1 MVVSSTD
8 VSVLKQRPGKMVEIT
23 KLAVPVLRQIVDS
36 QLKSRGKVPTS
47 ILFYRM
53 FFLPPLPPSHRFPS
67 PSPSHTSGTEQRTAR
82 ADPALTGVRAAVAPY
97 GDGAGA
103 LLPRAV

>member
-36 QLKSRGKVPTS
+36 QLKSRGKVYLNFVLPDV
-47 ILFYRM
+47 
-53 FFLPPLPPSHRFPS
+53 FLASPPPIPPLSLS
-67 PSPSHTSGTEQRTAR
+67 LS
-82 ADPALTGVRAAVAPY
+82 
-97 GDGAGA
+97 
-103 LLPRAV
+103 LPHFRN